1 MKDDGAQALLLQLVC
16 EVRDDVR
23 EIRRRAD
30 ETSELLADL
39 RERVA
44 VLESAPRVT
53 NVTSLA
59 PAPSAKR
66 DVGLMAGAS
75 ALVAGVVELVRM
87 LA

>member
-1 MKDDGAQALLLQLVC
+1 MTTDHSQALLLQLAY
-16 EVRDDVR
+16 EMRDDVR

-44 VLESAPRVT
+44 VLEARPESGR
-53 NVTSLA
+53 
-59 PAPSAKR
+59 PSATR
-66 DVGLMAGAS
+66 DVGLVAGS
-75 ALVAGVVELVRM
+75 GALVTALIEAIRH

>member
-1 MKDDGAQALLLQLVC
+1 VNNDHVQSLLLQLAY
-16 EVRDDVR
+16 EMRDDMR
-23 EIRRRAD
+23 ELRSKAD

-44 VLESAPRVT
+44 VLEAMPPVT
-53 NVTSLA
+53 NVTSIG
-59 PAPSAKR
+59 PAPSARR